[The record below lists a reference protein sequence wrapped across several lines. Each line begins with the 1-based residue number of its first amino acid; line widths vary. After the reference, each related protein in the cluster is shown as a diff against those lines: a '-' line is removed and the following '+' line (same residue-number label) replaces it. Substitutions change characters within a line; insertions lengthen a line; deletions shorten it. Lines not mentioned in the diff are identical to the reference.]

1 MLPPRACNERCAL
14 WGVFVCSHAF
24 RVETPREEE
33 VCFILRGSLEFPD
46 DIRVGD
52 VDFVTDAVQVV
63 DASVR
68 VCDSPARYAI
78 YV

>member
-24 RVETPREEE
+24 RVETPRKVE